1 MTGTDMHMRTA
12 MGMTMGMTMGTETG
26 TGTHTG
32 TGMST
37 DTDMASESRA
47 EESFNAASGNFD
59 ATLLRLIWLASPA
72 LPVGGFS
79 YSEGL
84 ESAVDSGRIRS
95 EEDAAR
101 WLADQLRLGLARSE
115 LCVVVGAHRAW
126 QTNDPERIAALN
138 DWMLITRE
146 SSEMRRQ
153 TEQMGRS
160 MLEWLRNGADDPRL
174 GTLSGLRPAPSFP
187 VAFAL
192 ASAQSGATARAAA
205 LAFGFGWAENL
216 VQAAIKAVPLGQSA
230 GQRILGRLAEQL
242 PESVDHALAAGDA
255 DRLAFL
261 PMLAILSSRHEV
273 QYSRLFRS

>member
-1 MTGTDMHMRTA
+1 MHMRTNMGTATDTGTGTDMD
-12 MGMTMGMTMGTETG
+12 
-26 TGTHTG
+26 

-37 DTDMASESRA
+37 GMDTVSESRA
-47 EESFNAASGNFD
+47 ESGTPD

-95 EEDAAR
+95 EEDATR
-101 WLADQLRLGLARSE
+101 WLVDQLRLGLARSE

-138 DWMLITRE
+138 DWMLTTRE

-242 PESVDHALAAGDA
+242 PECVDHALAAGDA
-255 DRLAFL
+255 ERLAFL